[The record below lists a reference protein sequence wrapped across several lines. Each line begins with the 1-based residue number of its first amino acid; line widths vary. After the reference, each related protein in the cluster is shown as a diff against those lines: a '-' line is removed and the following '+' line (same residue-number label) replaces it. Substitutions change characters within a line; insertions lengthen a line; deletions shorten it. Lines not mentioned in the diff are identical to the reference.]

1 MDIPRL
7 KSPELSRRDF
17 LKLSAGS
24 TAALGLLLFGFP
36 NFEKVLAASV
46 AEVPVI
52 WLQGG
57 GCTGCSVT
65 VLNSLSPRIQE
76 ILVNPVVPGKHVSL
90 RYHPTVMAA
99 SGDLALKAMEDTAKN
114 KGGYILLVE
123 GAIPTKENGLY
134 CEIGERDGHGIT
146 MLDSLTTIGANAMA
160 VIALGTCSSYGGI
173 PAAAPNTTGSKG
185 VQVVFKEREIGTP
198 VINLPGCP
206 PHPDWFVGTVAS
218 VLIGGLGSVAV
229 DDMGR
234 PTAFYEKLIH
244 DNCPRRGH
252 FDAGKFAKK
261 YSEQYCLFELGCK
274 GPVTHADCPVRL
286 WNSGTNWCVGSN
298 SPCIGCSEPG
308 FPDSVTPLR
317 AVAPLYAKTPPS
329 WLPPMEEEKGG
340 LDPGLAAGLGAVG
353 GLAIGAAGVAIAK
366 RQAKSKDES
375 EG

>member
-1 MDIPRL
+1 MVFHR
-7 KSPELSRRDF
+7 ELSRRDF

-24 TAALGLLLFGFP
+24 SAALGLLLFGFP
-36 NFEKVLAASV
+36 NFDKVFAASV
-46 AEVPVI
+46 AEVPLL

-65 VLNSLSPRIQE
+65 VLNSLSPKIQE

-99 SGDLALKAMEDTAKN
+99 SGDLAIKAIEDTAKN
-114 KGGYILLVE
+114 KGGYVLIVE
-123 GAIPTKENGLY
+123 GAIPTKENGIY
-134 CEIGERDGHGIT
+134 CEIGEKDGHGIT
-146 MLDSLTTIGANAMA
+146 MLESLTTLGASAMA
-160 VIALGTCSSYGGI
+160 VIALGTCSSFGGI
-173 PAAAPNTTGSKG
+173 PAAAPNTTDSKG
-185 VQVVFKEREIGTP
+185 VQAVFKDHGVGTP

-206 PHPDWFVGTVAS
+206 PHPDWFVGTVVS
-218 VLIGGLGSVAV
+218 VLIGGLDSVQV

-252 FDAGKFAKK
+252 FDTGKFAKK
-261 YSEQYCLFELGCK
+261 YSEPYCLFELGCK

-329 WLPPMEEEKGG
+329 WLPPIEEEKQGF
-340 LDPGLAAGLGAVG
+340 DPGLAAGLGAVG
-353 GLAIGAAGVAIAK
+353 GLAVGAAGVAIAK
-366 RQAKSKDES
+366 RQAKPKDES